1 MEQTV
6 IQWIIEQTGTV
17 GITALALFM
26 LRAVYNE
33 RLTDRREMWDAQAAM
48 IVRYDE
54 IMRLNLVGIKEQTVA
69 SERQAAALRE
79 LTETLQR
86 MLTQDSQRRKTERNR
101 TKGEQT

>member
-33 RLTDRREMWDAQAAM
+33 RLPDRKEMWDTQAAM